1 MSSTRKVPA
10 RRSDCAAHA
19 MDEASI
25 RWLDTFTHR
34 KRLRAPNLEAL
45 DDCPAEALAVAR
57 IIWHRRVVNET
68 RSVAIGLALHKFA
81 KAAAFDTVVL
91 DAFQRLELDES
102 THVDLASAVLKRLG
116 ASNIVVS
123 ADTTKLVFSNEPAV
137 ASLMRLVLTG
147 LCICESVSASRFACV
162 REHTDLEVFRACIEL
177 FYRDELTHAELGFVS
192 APLVAAALRDEIGE
206 ERAHALFL
214 DELRATFGEMD
225 RVVGMNLE
233 RSGGVPPE
241 RPQPTSNPG
250 IVEPA
255 MDARAFYQSIHDDV
269 VPRLEALG
277 FPAHEAWKTR
287 P

>member
-1 MSSTRKVPA
+1 MRKGPA
-10 RRSDCAAHA
+10 RHWYFAAHA

-45 DDCPAEALAVAR
+45 EECPTEALAVAR

-68 RSVAIGLALHKFA
+68 RSVAIGQALHRFA
-81 KAAAFDTVVL
+81 KAAAFDTAVL
-91 DAFQRLELDES
+91 DAFQRLELDET
-102 THVDLASAVLKRLG
+102 THVELASAVLKRLG
-116 ASNIVVS
+116 VSNIVIP
-123 ADTTKLVFSNEPAV
+123 ADTTTLVFPNEPA
-137 ASLMRLVLTG
+137 AISLMRLVLTG

-192 APLVAAALRDEIGE
+192 APLVAAALRDEFGE
-206 ERAHALFL
+206 EHAQALFL

-241 RPQPTSNPG
+241 RPQPKPNPG
-250 IVEPA
+250 VVEPA
-255 MDARAFYQSIHDDV
+255 MDARAFYQSMHDDV
-269 VPRLEALG
+269 LPRLEALG
-277 FPAHEAWKTR
+277 FPAQEAWKTR
-287 P
+287 A